1 MYRRLLSIIAIGL
14 SVSACVPYYSGS
26 SGYYR
31 SEVYSAPAPEY
42 YGGGYR
48 PYYVYPRAVYA
59 PPPRYYHG
67 PRYYPSQQA
76 YQGRATISPHEAITG
91 IEVTVPITG
100 PVMVPVP
107 ETVGVADREVDNRGG
122 LS

>member
-48 PYYVYPRAVYA
+48 SYYVYPRAVYA

-76 YQGRATISPHEAITG
+76 YQGPRYYQPPRGYHRDRG
-91 IEVTVPITG
+91 YRPDHRPGYG
-100 PVMVPVP
+100 PGP
-107 ETVGVADREVDNRGG
+107 GNGWRGR
-122 LS
+122 